1 MNQKK
6 LTQGNVASIL
16 IGLTLPIIWGVFA
29 VMSLY
34 LADTYFVAQLGTDD
48 LAAISFIFPVAIAV
62 QSVALG
68 LGMGASSV
76 IARAIGVGDRHKVQ
90 QLTTN
95 SLILSLAIVGVLIII
110 GQSTIDPLFAAL
122 GASERVLPLI
132 RDYMQIWYPGMIF
145 LVVPVVG
152 NNAIRAAGNAIVP
165 SLILTIGVVVN
176 IVLDPLFIFGWGGF
190 PSLGIQGAAIATVIA
205 RATGLPISLM
215 FLHYRQQMLLLAVP
229 NWQEVL
235 NCWKSV
241 LHIGLSATATQIIA
255 PISVGFM
262 TRLIAGSGSEA
273 VAGFGIASRIESF
286 PLVFLTA
293 LSLSMGPFVGQ
304 NWGAKKF
311 ARVKRAL
318 QLSIMFCLVWG
329 TLVAIALGFSGG
341 WIASQFNSHP
351 DVVAIAAQYLTI
363 VPISYTTLGIV
374 LISSSTFNALGK
386 PLPSLVINLTR
397 MLILYVPLAYLG
409 SRVFG
414 VLGIFTAICFSN
426 LAVGIGAFFWTRNT
440 YQKMLCYK

>member
-1 MNQKK
+1 MNKKK
-6 LTQGNVASIL
+6 LTEGNVGRIL
-16 IGLTLPIIWGVFA
+16 IGLTLPIVWGVFA
-29 VMSLY
+29 VMSLN

-48 LAAISFIFPVAIAV
+48 LAAISFTFPVVMAA

-95 SLILSLAIVGVLIII
+95 SLILSVAIVAVLIII
-110 GQSTIDPLFAAL
+110 GRSTINPLFAAL
-122 GASERVLPLI
+122 GASESVLPLI

-145 LVVPVVG
+145 LVVPIVG

-165 SLILTIGVVVN
+165 SLILTTGAVINV
-176 IVLDPLFIFGWGGF
+176 VLDPLFIFGWGGF
-190 PSLGIQGAAIATVIA
+190 PELGIQGAAIATVIA
-205 RATGLPISLM
+205 RAIALPISLM
-215 FLHYRQQMLLLAVP
+215 FLHYRQRMLLLAVP

-235 NCWKSV
+235 NCSKAV
-241 LHIGLSATATQIIA
+241 LHIGLSATATQAIA
-255 PISVGFM
+255 PISVGLI
-262 TRLIAGSGSEA
+262 TRLIAEYGSEA

-286 PLVFLTA
+286 PIIFLTA
-293 LSLSMGPFVGQ
+293 LSLSLGPFVGQ

-311 ARVKRAL
+311 DRVKEAL
-318 QLSIMFCLVWG
+318 QLSILFCLVWG
-329 TLVAIALGFSGG
+329 GLVAIALGFSGG
-341 WIASQFNSHP
+341 WIASQFNNHP
-351 DVVAIAAQYLTI
+351 EVVAIAARYLTI

-409 SRVFG
+409 SRLFG
-414 VLGIFTAICFSN
+414 IVGIFTGICFSN
-426 LAVGIGAFFWTRNT
+426 LAVGVGAFFWSRKT
-440 YQKMLCYK
+440 YQ